1 MRAITIAVLLL
12 SLLLAPISSYAA
24 AKALAVVGLCTYA
37 PEAADCPWLGC
48 GIGDGISGRLSGEGT
63 GITPV
68 DRAYIAEVLLAA
80 GMKPLEE
87 TGTDPERLKAT
98 AEALRRQH
106 TSAGDRS
113 AQAKVAVSREIATG
127 ADGRGEMVSAQ
138 AATFSALSGLGG
150 RIPATH
156 LLVGSVTAE
165 KGLGEDCTITLRA
178 EVVDV
183 ATSAI
188 VLNSGIEKSVSATAE
203 GLQKLEAQVAMAA
216 CLALDGDATAVDQKV
231 DVERSD
237 FYAQLAEANR
247 LIYDGKPEQALRI
260 TQVLASSVK
269 AEMLTKVAETESAA
283 YQALIEQA
291 VQEGRRADS
300 AALAEEAKRRE
311 QELRNQYEQ
320 AKRKSAD
327 DAEAGAAELRVQSG
341 DAYYYNGKFE
351 EAIAEYTKALPSSP
365 DNAGIWFARGT
376 AYNYLKQY
384 EEAIADYTKA
394 IELDPEDPAAYNNRG
409 IANYYQE
416 QYDCAIADYDKA
428 IELQPRLALA
438 YLGRGVAYKD
448 QKQYDRAVADY
459 DKAIEFNPDDAMA
472 HWFRGNAYYDQKQY
486 DRAIADYE
494 KAIELKPDFA
504 YAYNSRGV
512 AYSDLKQYDRAIA
525 DWDKAIELR
534 PDYADAYYNRGT
546 AYSDL
551 EQYDRAIA
559 DYTKAIEIRPD
570 CADVYHNRGNAHFL
584 KGEYDRAIADFTKA
598 IELDP
603 GDAGAYFLRG
613 VAHFIKGECD
623 RAIADHQRAIEL
635 APEDAA
641 PRASLCFWLY
651 FAGRLDEAVVVGRE
665 AVRVAPDVA
674 FVVGRLAVA
683 LLASGQDDEAV
694 AQYRHLVEIGAQAAV
709 DAGAG
714 KDLDDL
720 LAKRPDLHL
729 AHFCL
734 GLLYEG
740 AGKRA
745 EAAEQF
751 EAYLAGAPE
760 GKWAKEARERLA
772 GVE

>member
-1 MRAITIAVLLL
+1 
-12 SLLLAPISSYAA
+12 
-24 AKALAVVGLCTYA
+24 
-37 PEAADCPWLGC
+37 
-48 GIGDGISGRLSGEGT
+48 
-63 GITPV
+63 
-68 DRAYIAEVLLAA
+68 
-80 GMKPLEE
+80 
-87 TGTDPERLKAT
+87 
-98 AEALRRQH
+98 
-106 TSAGDRS
+106 
-113 AQAKVAVSREIATG
+113 
-127 ADGRGEMVSAQ
+127 
-138 AATFSALSGLGG
+138 
-150 RIPATH
+150 
-156 LLVGSVTAE
+156 
-165 KGLGEDCTITLRA
+165 
-178 EVVDV
+178 
-183 ATSAI
+183 
-188 VLNSGIEKSVSATAE
+188 
-203 GLQKLEAQVAMAA
+203 MAA

-394 IELDPEDPAAYNNRG
+394 IE
-409 IANYYQE
+409 
-416 QYDCAIADYDKA
+416 
-428 IELQPRLALA
+428 
-438 YLGRGVAYKD
+438 
-448 QKQYDRAVADY
+448 
-459 DKAIEFNPDDAMA
+459 MA
-472 HWFRGNAYYDQKQY
+472 PQ
-486 DRAIADYE
+486 
-494 KAIELKPDFA
+494 
-504 YAYNSRGV
+504 
-512 AYSDLKQYDRAIA
+512 
-525 DWDKAIELR
+525 
-534 PDYADAYYNRGT
+534 
-546 AYSDL
+546 
-551 EQYDRAIA
+551 
-559 DYTKAIEIRPD
+559 
-570 CADVYHNRGNAHFL
+570 DV
-584 KGEYDRAIADFTKA
+584 
-598 IELDP
+598 
-603 GDAGAYFLRG
+603 
-613 VAHFIKGECD
+613 
-623 RAIADHQRAIEL
+623 
-635 APEDAA
+635 A
-641 PRASLCFWLY
+641 PRSNLSFCLY
-651 FAGRLDEAVVVGRE
+651 LTGRLDEAIAAGRE
-665 AVRVAPDVA
+665 ALALAPDLVNA
-674 FVVGRLAVA
+674 VGNLALA

-694 AQYRHLVEIGAQAAV
+694 AQYRRLVEIGAQAAV

>member
-1 MRAITIAVLLL
+1 MRSTVLAALLL

-48 GIGDGISGRLSGEGT
+48 GIGDGISARLSGDGT

-80 GMKPLEE
+80 GMKPLDE

-188 VLNSGIEKSVSATAE
+188 VPNSGIEKSVSATAE

-438 YLGRGVAYKD
+438 YLGRGVAYK
-448 QKQYDRAVADY
+448 
-459 DKAIEFNPDDAMA
+459 
-472 HWFRGNAYYDQKQY
+472 DQKQY